1 METFFIVLLIAMVV
15 LSIVFAVG
23 AAYVTRFEK
32 RDREEFA
39 NQARSRS
46 EERAERQGDGREFY
60 KSLGLGTGE
69 QVKIRLFTLE
79 EYRDELGGDADSARR
94 QRCKGALKAY
104 RQLDDEWYETP
115 PEKAA
120 EPLSLGEEDYLLDE
134 ERGVL
139 LLKKLPP
146 GIPAFARDLFE

>member
-1 METFFIVLLIAMVV
+1 MLVLLVV
-15 LSIVFAVG
+15 LAILFAAG

-46 EERAERQGDGREFY
+46 AQRAGGRGDGREFY

-69 QVKIRLFTLE
+69 QVKIRLFTLQ
-79 EYRDELGGDADSARR
+79 EYRDELGGDAGVGSDERII
-94 QRCKGALKAY
+94 GALKAY
-104 RQLDDEWYETP
+104 RQLDEEWYETP

-120 EPLSLGEEDYLLDE
+120 GPLDLREGEYRLDE
-134 ERGVL
+134 ERHAL
-139 LLKKLPP
+139 LLKRLPP
-146 GIPAFARDLFE
+146 GVPPSAREMFE